1 MKLQPRFVSLLFPA
15 TLFALLT
22 GPRLFY
28 RLLFAGNFPNLFRE
42 SR

>member
-22 GPRLFY
+22 G
-28 RLLFAGNFPNLFRE
+28 LLFAGNFPNLFRE